1 MSANR
6 RLFFELTEMGKFYQE
21 DPSIKAYISQDDSI
35 YKWTAEIIGTRGSPY
50 ENGKF
55 LLSID
60 FPKNYPFSA
69 PLINFITKIYH
80 CNINT
85 SGGICLDILKEQWS
99 PVLTISKVLLSIQSL
114 MNEPNPNDPLMPYI
128 ADLYINERDIYNKNA
143 REYTKKYAIPAK
155 KRPRSRA
162 TATTSSSASS
172 SASIHQNA
180 ITSSSSPTLEEN
192 DDDNDEGDNE
202 EEEDSQDS
210 VDDLTM
216 V

>member
-6 RLFFELTEMGKFYQE
+6 RLFFELTEMEKFYQE
-21 DPSIKAYISQDDSI
+21 DPSIKAYITNNDTI

-114 MNEPNPNDPLMPYI
+114 MNEPNPNDPLMPDI
-128 ADLYINERDIYNKNA
+128 ADLYINDRETYNKNA

-155 KRPRSRA
+155 KRPRPRA
-162 TATTSSSASS
+162 ISASS
-172 SASIHQNA
+172 SSISSSSVSHQNA
-180 ITSSSSPTLEEN
+180 IMSSPILEEN
-192 DDDNDEGDNE
+192 E
-202 EEEDSQDS
+202 EEKDSQDS
-210 VDDLTM
+210 IDDLTM
-216 V
+216 I

>member
-6 RLFFELTEMGKFYQE
+6 RLFFELTEMDKFYQE
-21 DPSIKAYISQDDSI
+21 DPSIKAYITNNDTI

-114 MNEPNPNDPLMPYI
+114 MNEPNPNDPLMPDI
-128 ADLYINERDIYNKNA
+128 ADLYINDRETYNKNA
-143 REYTKKYAIPAK
+143 REYTKKYAISAK
-155 KRPRSRA
+155 KRPRVAA
-162 TATTSSSASS
+162 TASS
-172 SASIHQNA
+172 SSSSNASHQYE
-180 ITSSSSPTLEEN
+180 ITSLPILE
-192 DDDNDEGDNE
+192 DND